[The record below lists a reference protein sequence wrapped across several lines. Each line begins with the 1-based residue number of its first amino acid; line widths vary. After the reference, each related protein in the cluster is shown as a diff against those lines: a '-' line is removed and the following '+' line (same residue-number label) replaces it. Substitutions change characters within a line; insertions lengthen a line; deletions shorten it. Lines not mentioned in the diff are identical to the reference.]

1 MAVCLIGMKHNIT
14 HFASDKFFSL
24 HYFPGKVFSVDIL
37 SYQNKIYYGTIFA
50 TRKIAGEIYANKIA
64 QSMNHFVYHTV
75 NTGFLHY
82 DTMNIAKERMIGICL
97 VDLFVAITQG
107 VQKPC
112 ILKPVQLYTDRI
124 GGFPE
129 FRFQ

>member
-1 MAVCLIGMKHNIT
+1 MIFCLIGMKNNIT
-14 HFASDKFFSL
+14 YFSSDQFFGL
-24 HYFPGKVFSVDIL
+24 HYFSCKIFPVNIL
-37 SYQNKIYYGTIFA
+37 SYQYKINNRTILSPG
-50 TRKIAGEIYANKIA
+50 KIAGEINANKIA
-64 QSMNHFVYHTV
+64 QAMNNFIYHTV

-124 GGFPE
+124 GGLPE